1 MVNSGYIIFDCG
13 GLNLNTSSSQTKAGI
28 YNRAKKALASGKLVL
43 ATNCN
48 MSGMPCSP
56 VAVVAWDQGTDGII
70 ATGHVLRIAI
80 SSEDV
85 VTVTN
90 LVAG

>member
-1 MVNSGYIIFDCG
+1 MSGYILFDCG
-13 GLNLNTSSSQTKAGI
+13 GLNVNSSSEQTISGI
-28 YNRAKKALASGKLVL
+28 YNRAKEALATGKLVL
-43 ATNCN
+43 AINCN

-56 VAVVAWDQGTDGII
+56 IAVVAWDQGTDGII
-70 ATGHVLRIAI
+70 ATGHVLRIVIA
-80 SSEDV
+80 SDDG